1 MLVMASA
8 MSENSLPAVPDVSAK
23 KLSGGCIMML
33 VVFGWLFALGAWMV
47 WHLYGQVREMRG
59 FTDKTAQAIAPSAPS
74 GKEKAAL
81 QARLREFATAVEG
94 KQAAKLELTVAD
106 LNHLLA
112 GQEPVSRLQDIAK
125 VEEITDAI
133 RVKVALALNGI
144 PFSGERLYLN
154 GFISVRPEV
163 KQDSGLILLTR
174 TIAVPGRELTP
185 GFTKTYL
192 EANHLDGLAL
202 DEVRKDEKLKAILT
216 KITAVRCEPGKVIV
230 EYLPSGERRTNG

>member
-1 MLVMASA
+1 MPEATP
-8 MSENSLPAVPDVSAK
+8 PAAAEVPKS

-47 WHLYGQVREMRG
+47 WHLYGQVKEMRG
-59 FTDKTAQAIAPSAPS
+59 FTDPAAQAISPSAPS
-74 GKEKAAL
+74 GEEKAAL
-81 QARLREFATAVEG
+81 AARLQSFAASMEA
-94 KQAAKLELTVAD
+94 KQASKLELTVTD

-112 GQEPVSRLQDIAK
+112 GQEPVNRLQDIAK

-133 RVKVALALNGI
+133 RVKVALAINGI
-144 PFSGERLYLN
+144 PFTGERLYLN
-154 GFISVRPEV
+154 GFISVRPEIR
-163 KQDSGLILLTR
+163 KDTGLMFLTR

-202 DEVRKDEKLKAILT
+202 VEVRKDEKLKAILA
-216 KITAVRCEPGKVIV
+216 KITAVRCEAGRVIA
-230 EYLPSGERRTNG
+230 EYLP